1 MKMILKSAY
10 RNLPSLFR
18 NSNFVLLQQAKY
30 HAKSKYEGKGFRKLL
45 GPFWPMTTPA
55 FLQSYAII
63 TGFFL
68 LLYYPLDS
76 CFFNVRKL
84 KAEMD
89 AKVRG

>member
-1 MKMILKSAY
+1 MVLKSVY
-10 RNLPSLFR
+10 RNLPSLYR
-18 NSNFVLLQQAKY
+18 SNYILTQRVKY

-45 GPFWPMTTPA
+45 GPLWPLTTPG
-55 FLQSYAII
+55 FLQSYALI

-76 CFFNVRKL
+76 CFFGVRKL

-89 AKVRG
+89 AKVGG